1 MSMQEFGLYKKHYI
15 FETLNDKITW
25 QDTAQL
31 QNKKK
36 KKTFSLCHITKED
49 YFIFYV
55 YTFKLSQARKISV
68 FPEKIS

>member
-36 KKTFSLCHITKED
+36 KKLSLYAI
-49 YFIFYV
+49 
-55 YTFKLSQARKISV
+55 
-68 FPEKIS
+68 